1 MYVILGLQGNAGDCE
16 FWHWLTTKKIL
27 RYIRF
32 KRFQK
37 GLVQGFIPSD
47 KGCKD
52 FKVADLGCRDVRF
65 RNEGL
70 GHSGLGYSEVRRA

>member
-1 MYVILGLQGNAGDCE
+1 MYVILGLQGNAGDCAL
-16 FWHWLTTKKIL
+16 WHWLTTKKIL

-37 GLVQGFIPSD
+37 GLVQGVIPSD

-52 FKVADLGCRDVRF
+52 FKV
-65 RNEGL
+65 
-70 GHSGLGYSEVRRA
+70 